1 MESATNSATNNEP
14 EVSLSQPHDA
24 VGSKTRPDSSD
35 PLWWIPVQWFRSLT
49 IEHRILSGFGLVF
62 VGILIIS
69 AISYRNAS
77 TVVANSGRDT
87 KSHEIVQ
94 LLTDIDIAMDEAE
107 NNHRR
112 YLITGDGLYLT
123 GYRSVV
129 KQKPI
134 FIKYLKDLTVES
146 VEQWERVRS
155 LNRMMDR
162 QLNAEAEAIKI
173 LDVDG
178 FEAVKKMAL
187 EGAAKD
193 ELSEIHRIV
202 AEMESHERQALRRRV
217 MESATV
223 TTNTIILLGTG
234 ALLQLVLLGSVYYL
248 IRHDITARRRVAE
261 ELQRRGELLEA
272 ANKELESFS
281 YSVSHDLRAPLRHID
296 GYASLLRK
304 AVGESLSEK
313 AGRYLETISASATQM
328 GQLIDDLLV
337 FSRMGRHEMLQT
349 TVDVNQLI
357 KSILNDLRLDLQ
369 GRDISWTI
377 EDLPE
382 VVGDS
387 AMLRQVFINLIANA
401 VKFTSTRP
409 KAEIAIGA
417 DRRITEEVVI
427 FVRDNG
433 VGFNMEYVSKLFGVF
448 QRLHRIDEF
457 EGTGIGLANVRR
469 IVHRHGGR
477 TWAEGAIDQGATFYV
492 ALPTRR
498 IGS

>member
-1 MESATNSATNNEP
+1 MESATNNEP
-14 EVSLSQPHDA
+14 QIPLSQDA
-24 VGSKTRPDSSD
+24 ESAGGETCLDVPRPYR
-35 PLWWIPVQWFRSLT
+35 LWTSPIQWFRSLT
-49 IEHRILSGFGLVF
+49 IERRILSSFGLVF
-62 VGILIIS
+62 VGILVIS
-69 AISYRNAS
+69 MVSYRNAS
-77 TVVANSGRDT
+77 IVSVNSSLDT
-87 KSHEIVQ
+87 RSHELVQ
-94 LLTDIDIAMDEAE
+94 LLTDIDVAMDEAE

-112 YLITGDGLYLT
+112 YLITGDVLYLT

-129 KQKPI
+129 KQKPV
-134 FIKYLKDLTVES
+134 FIRYLEGLAAGS
-146 VEQWERVRS
+146 VEQEERVGL
-155 LNRMMDR
+155 LNRMMNR
-162 QLNAEAEAIKI
+162 QLAAEAKAIEQ
-173 LDVDG
+173 LDGGG
-178 FEAVKKMAL
+178 FEAVKEIAL

-193 ELSEIHRIV
+193 ELAEIHRV
-202 AEMESHERQALRRRV
+202 VGEMELYEREALRRRV
-217 MESATV
+217 LESAAV
-223 TTNTIILLGTG
+223 TTNTIVLLGVG
-234 ALLQLVLLGSVYYL
+234 AALQLVLLASVYYL
-248 IRHDITARRRVAE
+248 IRHDITERRRVAE

-304 AVGESLSEK
+304 AVADSLSEK
-313 AGRYLETISASATQM
+313 ASRYLETISASATQM

-337 FSRMGRHEMLQT
+337 FSRMGRQEMLRT
-349 TVDVNQLI
+349 NVDLNQLI
-357 KSILNDLRLDLQ
+357 KAILNDLRLDLQ

-377 EDLPE
+377 ERLPD
-382 VVGDS
+382 VSGDS
-387 AMLRQVFINLIANA
+387 AMLRQVFMNLIANA

-409 KAEIAIGA
+409 KAEITVGVDI
-417 DRRITEEVVI
+417 RNTEEIVV

-433 VGFNMEYVSKLFGVF
+433 VGFNMDYVSKLFGVF
-448 QRLHRIDEF
+448 QRLHRVDEF